1 MKRQLSTALGIA
13 AGVILSQFIRANL
26 FREKA
31 APKKQLTSSNLVRV
45 MDQKTKDS
53 FSVWGDR
60 ECVENMINKTG
71 NDPRFLRA
79 RDQIGDAY
87 PAFVKSVMRPSMQL
101 YCKCA
106 AASIISGDSMSQSM
120 RTCQPIMDREI
131 RTRMDAF
138 VEGYR

>member
-26 FREKA
+26 FSEKA
-31 APKKQLTSSNLVRV
+31 APKKQLTSSASIRV

-53 FSVWGDR
+53 FSAWGDR
-60 ECVENMINKTG
+60 ECVENMLNKTR
-71 NDPRFLRA
+71 NDPRFVKA

-101 YCKCA
+101 YCECA
-106 AASIISGDSMSQSM
+106 AASIISGDAMSQSI